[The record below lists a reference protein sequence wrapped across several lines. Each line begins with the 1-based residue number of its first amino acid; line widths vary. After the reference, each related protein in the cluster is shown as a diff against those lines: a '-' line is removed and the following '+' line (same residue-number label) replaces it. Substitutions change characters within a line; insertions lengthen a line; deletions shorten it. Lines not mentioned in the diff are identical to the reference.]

1 MGFMVMTGLVGR
13 FGTTGLAAFGLGS
26 RFEFVLIP
34 VVFGLGTAVVTLVGA
49 ATGARDLARA
59 KAVTRS
65 SAIIG
70 AALWG
75 VAGLILTIF
84 PKLWLGMFTED
95 AEVLRLGTQYLR
107 TIAPF
112 YPLVGIGMIL
122 YFACQGLGQATL
134 PLILSVGR
142 FAVALLLGWAVVHY
156 GGGIGAVFGAVAV
169 GLVLYSF
176 SLIATI
182 FITFRKL
189 EAP

>member
-1 MGFMVMTGLVGR
+1 M
-13 FGTTGLAAFGLGS
+13 
-26 RFEFVLIP
+26 
-34 VVFGLGTAVVTLVGA
+34 FGLGTAVVTLVGA
-49 ATGARDLARA
+49 AAGAQNLSRA
-59 KAVTRS
+59 KAVTKS
-65 SAIIG
+65 SVMIG
-70 AALWG
+70 AGLWG
-75 VAGLILTIF
+75 AAGLVLAIY
-84 PKLWLGMFTED
+84 PRLWLGIFTDD

-142 FAVALLLGWAVVHY
+142 FAIALLLGWGVVHY

-169 GLVLYSF
+169 GLVIYSL
-176 SLIATI
+176 SLVATI
-182 FITFRKL
+182 LVTFRKL